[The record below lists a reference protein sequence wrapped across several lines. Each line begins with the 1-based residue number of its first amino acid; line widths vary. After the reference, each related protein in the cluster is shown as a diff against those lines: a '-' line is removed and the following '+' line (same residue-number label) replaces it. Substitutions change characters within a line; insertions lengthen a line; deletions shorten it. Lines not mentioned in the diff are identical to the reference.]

1 MNSIKN
7 IGKNKLTELERM
19 DRCFGSIEQKK
30 IEAQQKRRSRKHLYF
45 CFLKKDWFWFRCTYQ
60 ILIHCATTKISLEL

>member
-1 MNSIKN
+1 MIGKNEFDKN

-30 IEAQQKRRSRKHLYF
+30 IEAQQKRRSRKHFYF
-45 CFLKKDWFWFRCTYQ
+45 YFIFEKDWFWFRCN
-60 ILIHCATTKISLEL
+60 